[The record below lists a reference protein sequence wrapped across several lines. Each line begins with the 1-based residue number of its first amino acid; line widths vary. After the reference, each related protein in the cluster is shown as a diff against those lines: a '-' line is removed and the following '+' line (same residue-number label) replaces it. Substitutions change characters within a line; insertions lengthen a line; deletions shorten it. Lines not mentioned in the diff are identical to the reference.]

1 MAELRNRLKVLRAEK
16 EISQET
22 LAKSVGVSRQTI
34 IAIEGGDYSPSV
46 ALALKLAQYFG
57 VKIEDIFSLAD

>member
-1 MAELRNRLKVLRAEK
+1 MAELKNRLKVLRAEK

-46 ALALKLAQYFG
+46 ALALKLAQYFS